1 MILGLIPSRLNS
13 KRLKEKPLLEIQGIP
28 LIVHTFKRAQLSKG
42 LDKLIVC
49 TDSNKIK
56 SVVEKYNG
64 KSVLTLKK
72 HKNGTERIYEV
83 AKKYNAKLII
93 DIQGDEPLLDPKHID
108 KVINFHLKN
117 MQFDIILPTL
127 KFKNPSEQNIV
138 KVVSNKKKEV
148 LYLSRS
154 VIPNNFKE
162 SPKYY
167 DKHLSI
173 ISFKPAALR
182 KFAMSKV
189 SYLEKMEGVELLRA
203 LENNL
208 KIGTFS
214 IKSNTFSVDIK
225 EDYLKAIEVFKTDK
239 IIKKYKFKL

>member
-1 MILGLIPSRLNS
+1 M
-13 KRLKEKPLLEIQGIP
+13 
-28 LIVHTFKRAQLSKG
+28 
-42 LDKLIVC
+42 
-49 TDSNKIK
+49 
-56 SVVEKYNG
+56 
-64 KSVLTLKK
+64 
-72 HKNGTERIYEV
+72 
-83 AKKYNAKLII
+83 
-93 DIQGDEPLLDPKHID
+93 
-108 KVINFHLKN
+108 
-117 MQFDIILPTL
+117 
-127 KFKNPSEQNIV
+127 
-138 KVVSNKKKEV
+138 VSNKKKEV

-182 KFAMSKV
+182 KFVMSKV

-225 EDYLKAIEVFKTDK
+225 EDYLKAIEVFKTNK
-239 IIKKYKFKL
+239 KIKKYKFKL

>member
-1 MILGLIPSRLNS
+1 M
-13 KRLKEKPLLEIQGIP
+13 
-28 LIVHTFKRAQLSKG
+28 
-42 LDKLIVC
+42 
-49 TDSNKIK
+49 
-56 SVVEKYNG
+56 
-64 KSVLTLKK
+64 TLKK

-154 VIPNNFKE
+154 VIPNKQHY
-162 SPKYY
+162 K
-167 DKHLSI
+167 
-173 ISFKPAALR
+173 R
-182 KFAMSKV
+182 KK
-189 SYLEKMEGVELLRA
+189 
-203 LENNL
+203 
-208 KIGTFS
+208 
-214 IKSNTFSVDIK
+214 
-225 EDYLKAIEVFKTDK
+225 
-239 IIKKYKFKL
+239 